1 MVETIMKRDGRTVE
15 FKQEKIAE
23 AVERAFQA
31 CGAMQDRAAA
41 EDIAQRVVDKL
52 ESGAIEGAPTVEG
65 VQDLVE
71 ETLIES
77 GFVQTAK
84 SYILYRAERSRSR
97 DVNSRLIQTLKD
109 ITFSKASD
117 SDMKRENAN
126 IDADTA
132 MGTMLK
138 YGSESAK
145 QSTRC
150 ASSIRSS
157 REHIVRATSTS
168 TTWTSTPSPPRAA
181 KSS

>member
-1 MVETIMKRDGRTVE
+1 MRWKNPSRVRGH
-15 FKQEKIAE
+15 
-23 AVERAFQA
+23 
-31 CGAMQDRAAA
+31 GDRATAEQIAA
-41 EDIAQRVVDKL
+41 TVVEKL
-52 ESGAIEGAPTVEG
+52 ESGAIEGTPTVEG

-84 SYILYRAERSRSR
+84 AYILYRAERSRVR

-109 ITFSKASD
+109 ITFSKAAD

-138 YGSESAK
+138 YGPNRPSS
-145 QSTRC
+145 STRC
-150 ASSIRSS
+150 ASSTRASP
-157 REHIVRATSTS
+157 RRTVRAISTF
-168 TTWTSTPSPPRAA
+168 TTWTSTR
-181 KSS
+181 

>member
-1 MVETIMKRDGRTVE
+1 M
-15 FKQEKIAE
+15 
-23 AVERAFQA
+23 
-31 CGAMQDRAAA
+31 
-41 EDIAQRVVDKL
+41 
-52 ESGAIEGAPTVEG
+52 
-65 VQDLVE
+65 QDLVE

-138 YGSESAK
+138 YGSSRPSS
-145 QSTRC
+145 STRC

-157 REHIVRATSTS
+157 RERT
-168 TTWTSTPSPPRAA
+168 
-181 KSS
+181 